1 MGLTPV
7 DPSEVAAIVSALEM
21 RTRPA
26 LKIVPSCPLALKR
39 WEATTPEKYRI
50 LFKRVGAPWL
60 WFSRLTMS
68 DEALTTIIHHG
79 AVDLYAVVDTAGIE
93 VGILELDFR
102 ESGQCELAFFGLIPE
117 LGGKGYGRW
126 LMAHALNLAWS
137 GGRERQAI
145 DRVWVHTCTLDGP
158 SALGFYQ
165 RSGFTVYE
173 RSIETF
179 ADPRGLGILP
189 RDCAP
194 QIACLAPSTH

>member
-7 DPSEVAAIVSALEM
+7 DPSELAAVVTALEM
-21 RTRPA
+21 PTRPA
-26 LKIVPSCPLALKR
+26 LKIIPPCPLALKR
-39 WEATTPEKYRI
+39 WEAISPDKYRI

-60 WFSRLTMS
+60 WFSRLIMS
-68 DEALTTIIHHG
+68 DEALTVIIHNS
-79 AVDLYAVVDTAGIE
+79 AVELYAVVDSAGIE

-102 ESGQCELAFFGLIPE
+102 KVAECELAFFGLVPE

-137 GGRERQAI
+137 GGTGRKGI
-145 DRVWVHTCTLDGP
+145 DRVWVHTCTLDSP
-158 SALGFYQ
+158 SALGFYL

>member
-7 DPSEVAAIVSALEM
+7 DPSEVAAIVTALEM

-26 LKIVPSCPLALKR
+26 LKVVPLCPLALKR
-39 WEATTPEKYRI
+39 WEAPTPDKYRI

-60 WFSRLTMS
+60 WFSRLIMN
-68 DEALTTIIHHG
+68 DDQLCAIIHDI
-79 AVDLYAVVDTAGIE
+79 AVNIYAVIDAQGIE

-102 ESGQCELAFFGLIPE
+102 VDKHCELAYFGLVPE

-137 GGRERQAI
+137 GGTAHKLVE
-145 DRVWVHTCTLDGP
+145 RVWVHTCTLDSA

-179 ADPRGLGILP
+179 ADPRGLGILS
-189 RDCAP
+189 RVCAP
-194 QIACLAPSTH
+194 QIACLAPATH

>member
-7 DPSEVAAIVSALEM
+7 DPSELAAIVSSLEM
-21 RTRPA
+21 RVRPA
-26 LKIVPSCPLALKR
+26 FKIVPPCPLALKR
-39 WEATTPEKYRI
+39 WEATTPDKYRT

-60 WFSRLTMS
+60 WFSRLVMN
-68 DEALTTIIHHG
+68 DKRLCAIIHDI
-79 AVDLYAVVDTAGIE
+79 AVEIYAVVDAQGIE
-93 VGILELDFR
+93 VGMLELDFR
-102 ESGQCELAFFGLIPE
+102 VGKECELAYFGLVPE
-117 LGGKGYGRW
+117 LSGKGYGRW
-126 LMAHALNLAWS
+126 LMAQALNAAWRK
-137 GGRERQAI
+137 GVE
-145 DRVWVHTCTLDGP
+145 RVWVHTCTLDSP

-194 QIACLAPSTH
+194 QIACLAPATH